1 MEETMVRRIA
11 ASVAFALFGLAAQA
25 QGFPENYPAEYK
37 ATVAAAEKEGRVV
50 VYSNTEQFAVNPVLE
65 AFQAAFPKIK
75 LDYVELK
82 SSELYNRFVSE
93 ASAGALQADLIWSSS
108 MDLQFKLL
116 EEGFAQAYASP
127 EKPALPGW
135 AVYKDLGYGITF
147 EPAAFIYNKRIV
159 QEASVPKSHAELA
172 KYLTAHA
179 SELQGKVGTYDPQ
192 RSGLGYFL
200 LSQDLKQ
207 GNVVWDIAKGLGLAK
222 AKQYTATGT
231 MLEKVASGENVLAY
245 NVVGSYAL
253 LKAQRDPSIGV
264 VMPSDYTVAMTR
276 VAFIPKDAKR
286 PDAAKV
292 FLDFLLSKAGQE
304 VIANKAL
311 LFSMRK
317 DVEGEATAA
326 KLNRDLGAAVKP
338 VAIDAELLDLLE
350 PTKRL
355 PFFKK
360 WQALLEGK

>member
-1 MEETMVRRIA
+1 MEETMVKRIA
-11 ASVAFALFGLAAQA
+11 AGLAFALFGLAAQA

-37 ATVAAAEKEGRVV
+37 ATVAAAEKDGRVV

-147 EPAAFIYNKRIV
+147 EPAAFIYNKRV
-159 QEASVPKSHAELA
+159 LQDAAVPKSHAELA

-179 SELQGKVGTYDPQ
+179 GELQGKVGTYDPQ

-207 GNVVWDIAKGLGLAK
+207 GNVVWDIAKGLGQAR

-231 MLEKVASGENVLAY
+231 MLEKVASGEHAIVY
-245 NVVGSYAL
+245 NVIGPYAL
-253 LKAQRDPSIGV
+253 LKAEKDPNIGV
-264 VMPSDYTVAMTR
+264 VIPRDFTLILTR
-276 VAFIPKDAKR
+276 LAFIPK
-286 PDAAKV
+286 AAAHPNAARV
-292 FLDFLLSKAGQE
+292 FLDYLLSKRGQS
-304 VIANKAL
+304 VIADKAML
-311 LFSMRK
+311 YSIRA
-317 DVEGEATAA
+317 DVQGRATAA
-326 KLNRDLGAAVKP
+326 GLSAEYKDLLKP
-338 VAIDAELLDLLE
+338 VAIGPALLDDLD

-355 PFFKK
+355 PFFSK
-360 WQALLEGK
+360 WSKAISGK